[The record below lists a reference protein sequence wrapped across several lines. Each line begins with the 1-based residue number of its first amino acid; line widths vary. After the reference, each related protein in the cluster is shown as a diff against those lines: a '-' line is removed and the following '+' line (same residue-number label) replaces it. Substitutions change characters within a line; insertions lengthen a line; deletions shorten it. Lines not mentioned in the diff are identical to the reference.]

1 MASGKQGL
9 VLEWMPSMTIQHL
22 GISIILFWRNEGKS
36 EIGDDDGEGAEIT
49 QMKELLVIL

>member
-1 MASGKQGL
+1 
-9 VLEWMPSMTIQHL
+9 MTIQHL